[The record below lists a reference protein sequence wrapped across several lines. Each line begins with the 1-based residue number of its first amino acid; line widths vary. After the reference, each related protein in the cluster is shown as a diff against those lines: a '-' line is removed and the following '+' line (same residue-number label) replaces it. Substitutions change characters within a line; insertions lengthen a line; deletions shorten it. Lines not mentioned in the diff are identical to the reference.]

1 MLWLLPQL
9 RLHYAVDCLLE
20 ARQHDSG
27 PKTYKREVALVML
40 GYLGLFFI
48 WGVSNATALRIAEF
62 LTLPVFGFVTAAFGL
77 DALAKQFRNTVA

>member
-1 MLWLLPQL
+1 
-9 RLHYAVDCLLE
+9 
-20 ARQHDSG
+20 
-27 PKTYKREVALVML
+27 ML